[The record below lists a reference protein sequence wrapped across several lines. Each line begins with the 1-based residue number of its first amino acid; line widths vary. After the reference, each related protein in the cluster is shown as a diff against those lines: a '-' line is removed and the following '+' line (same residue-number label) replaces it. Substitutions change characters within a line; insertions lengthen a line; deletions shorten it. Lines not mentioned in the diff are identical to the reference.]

1 MSKHGLVV
9 SGQGKMYMAGGE
21 YPDGSASRAV
31 WRYDPVLN
39 AWQEMADMRVPR
51 SELGLAMLDGCVYA
65 VGGWEGTSRLDSVE
79 RFDPETNTWADV
91 PSLKM
96 AVTSPAV
103 VAHDGALYVTGG
115 AILEDG
121 DGIELVQK
129 YDTKTGAWTEVAGM
143 LIPRSGSAACV
154 LNGYIYVVGGWH
166 ASTENTNKVERYD
179 VSRNLWEFVACMT
192 ERRYRP
198 GVATL
203 GGR

>member
-1 MSKHGLVV
+1 MLL
-9 SGQGKMYMAGGE
+9 Y
-21 YPDGSASRAV
+21 
-31 WRYDPVLN
+31 WPV
-39 AWQEMADMRVPR
+39 
-51 SELGLAMLDGCVYA
+51 DGCVYA
-65 VGGWEGTSRLDSVE
+65 VGGWEGHSRLDSVE
-79 RFDPETNTWADV
+79 RYDPDTNTWADV

-103 VAHDGALYVTGG
+103 VAYDGALYVTGG

-129 YDTKTGAWTEVAGM
+129 YDTKSWSWTEVAGM

-179 VSRNLWEFVACMT
+179 VARNLWEVKRLKSYSRFW
-192 ERRYRP
+192 Y
-198 GVATL
+198 
-203 GGR
+203 

>member
-1 MSKHGLVV
+1 MLWE
-9 SGQGKMYMAGGE
+9 AGRE
-21 YPDGSASRAV
+21 HLDWTV
-31 WRYDPVLN
+31 WRGLILTPTHGESLTNQKTVLIVSTN
-39 AWQEMADMRVPR
+39 HR
-51 SELGLAMLDGCVYA
+51 S
-65 VGGWEGTSRLDSVE
+65 
-79 RFDPETNTWADV
+79 DV

-129 YDTKTGAWTEVAGM
+129 YDNKTGRWTEVAGM

-166 ASTENTNKVERYD
+166 ASTENTNKVER
-179 VSRNLWEFVACMT
+179 
-192 ERRYRP
+192 
-198 GVATL
+198 
-203 GGR
+203 

>member
-1 MSKHGLVV
+1 
-9 SGQGKMYMAGGE
+9 MYMAGGE

-79 RFDPETNTWADV
+79 RYDPETNTWSDV

-103 VAHDGALYVTGG
+103 VACDGA
-115 AILEDG
+115 
-121 DGIELVQK
+121 GIELVQK

-143 LIPRSGSAACV
+143 LIPR
-154 LNGYIYVVGGWH
+154 
-166 ASTENTNKVERYD
+166 
-179 VSRNLWEFVACMT
+179 
-192 ERRYRP
+192 
-198 GVATL
+198 
-203 GGR
+203 